1 VFKVGF
7 RICQQS
13 VKTKKKKHYFLKSYE
28 FHSLQGVFNVIG
40 NLCIVFGL
48 LILQRFHIK
57 QEELIG

>member
-1 VFKVGF
+1 VFKVGSK
-7 RICQQS
+7 ICQQS
-13 VKTKKKKHYFLKSYE
+13 VKTKKKHCFLKSYE